1 MMYTISQVADQ
12 FGVTTRTLRYYE
24 EIGLLQPRRGGNGGQ
39 RIYSNKELVRIKLI
53 LRGKQLG
60 FSLEEIKDM
69 VGLFEVDPS
78 GKKQL
83 ERSIQYGEK
92 RIEEV
97 ERKIAD
103 LMMIKQE
110 LESLRADFIKR
121 LNNRRDG

>member
-1 MMYTISQVADQ
+1 MTLTSMLHFNYLQGSRVEVMMYTISQVADQ

-83 ERSIQYGEK
+83 ERSIQYGG
-92 RIEEV
+92 
-97 ERKIAD
+97 
-103 LMMIKQE
+103 
-110 LESLRADFIKR
+110 
-121 LNNRRDG
+121 RRSGGVAR